1 MTVGAERRGHR
12 ALGREG
18 KPFHLG
24 SGPRVGV
31 REKSERTVV
40 LEGERWANPLGAV
53 DRVLVPVDRTTRRA
67 AWDLVPHWI
76 GSKEKT

>member
-12 ALGREG
+12 ALRREG
-18 KPFHLG
+18 NPFHLG

-40 LEGERWANPLGAV
+40 LEGERGCWFP
-53 DRVLVPVDRTTRRA
+53 
-67 AWDLVPHWI
+67 
-76 GSKEKT
+76 